1 MDELQKRLTSLEM
14 RMKRRRNNHRA
25 DVEYLKANHPD
36 VAELLTEFAEAFG
49 RGGFEYRVTIK
60 DF

>member
-1 MDELQKRLTSLEM
+1 MDELEKRLQTINE
-14 RMKRRRNNHRA
+14 RQATKRNKHRA
-25 DVEYLKANHPD
+25 DVEYVKANHPD

-49 RGGFEYRVTIK
+49 RGGFEYRVTFK